1 MVTAGFTTSERGYKM
16 ASAYFSQNPRGRK
29 IKIGRAS
36 APAGM
41 AVALVLPASISASE
55 VFSITID
62 GTVCSYTAASDG
74 SDETGDVGTALELL
88 IEAVGSST
96 ASAFVSDTIT
106 VTTGAGVLVE
116 FKNWTSNISFEDHSN
131 DRDVAA
137 DLDACQLE
145 DSDWYG
151 LCIES
156 TSNNEIV
163 SAAEWAEAN
172 GKLFGA
178 TTNDTGVT
186 DGDVTDDVA
195 SSLKTL
201 GYARTFTIYNGNSN
215 YGFSACAWLGK
226 NFPYV
231 PGKKTWNLNAF
242 SGVAVDSLNP
252 GQVSAILAKRA
263 SCYVSISGI
272 SVTQGAKLAD
282 GNFIDTRHF
291 IDWLQAEIQ
300 VRVFAL
306 LAGADGKIPFTDKG
320 VQAVVS
326 EIYGAL
332 AQGITNGGL
341 AASPKPTVTVPL
353 VADVSTIDRAARNLP
368 DITFTATLA
377 GAIHTVAVSGLVSV

>member
-29 IKIGRAS
+29 VKIGRAS
-36 APAGM
+36 VPENM
-41 AVALVLPASISASE
+41 SVALLLPATVSASE
-55 VFSITID
+55 VFSITVN
-62 GTVCSYTAASDG
+62 GTVCTYTANVDG

-88 IEAVGSST
+88 IEAVSGITSSFLT
-96 ASAFVSDTIT
+96 DTIT
-106 VTTGAGVLVE
+106 VVTSGAIVE
-116 FKNWTSNISFEDHSN
+116 FKNWTSNIVFKDNTPNRGVED
-131 DRDVAA
+131 
-137 DLDACQLE
+137 DLAACQLE
-145 DSDWYG
+145 DPDWYG

-156 TSNNEIV
+156 NNADEI
-163 SAAEWAEAN
+163 SAAALWAEAN

-178 TTNDTGVT
+178 TTNDSGVADADT
-186 DGDVTDDVA
+186 VDDIA
-195 SSLKTL
+195 TAMQEF